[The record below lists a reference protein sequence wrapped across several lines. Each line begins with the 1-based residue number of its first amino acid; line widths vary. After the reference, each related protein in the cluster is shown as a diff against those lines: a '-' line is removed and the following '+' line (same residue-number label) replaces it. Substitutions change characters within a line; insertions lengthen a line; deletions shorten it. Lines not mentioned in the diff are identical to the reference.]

1 VAHDSTMSQSIISLY
16 RSARPNVRAD
26 WRIDTAV
33 GAIPPGLVVYAAA
46 DPFGD
51 EPMSDQVGAELGA
64 AKARLDDPGHY

>member
-1 VAHDSTMSQSIISLY
+1 MSQTIMSLY

-33 GAIPPGLVVYAAA
+33 GAIPPGLVVDAAA

-51 EPMSDQVGAELGA
+51 ERMSDQLD
-64 AKARLDDPGHY
+64 ARRPVHATDVLQWFRASL